1 MILPIGTIVYL
12 SGGNQKVM
20 ILNRGAIVEQE
31 GQDVLFDYTGA
42 LFPEGLNPEQVY
54 YFNLEDI
61 DDIVVKGYSDI
72 DEERFVKLYKKWLGS
87 IESSIKKGKT
97 E

>member
-20 ILNRGAIVEQE
+20 ILNRGAIIEQE

-42 LFPEGLNPEQVY
+42 LFPDGLNP
-54 YFNLEDI
+54 
-61 DDIVVKGYSDI
+61 
-72 DEERFVKLYKKWLGS
+72 
-87 IESSIKKGKT
+87 
-97 E
+97 

>member
-20 ILNRGAIVEQE
+20 ILNRGAIIEQE

-42 LFPEGLNPEQVY
+42 LLPEGLTPEQVY
-54 YFNLEDI
+54 YFNHEDI
-61 DDIVVKGYSDI
+61 DDIVFKGYSDI
-72 DEERFVKLYKKWLGS
+72 DEERFVKLYKKWLALLKVAL
-87 IESSIKKGKT
+87 KK
-97 E
+97 

>member
-12 SGGNQKVM
+12 SGGNRKVM
-20 ILNRGAIVEQE
+20 ILNRGTIIEQE

-42 LFPEGLNPEQVY
+42 LFPDGLNPEQVY
-54 YFNLEDI
+54 YFN
-61 DDIVVKGYSDI
+61 
-72 DEERFVKLYKKWLGS
+72 
-87 IESSIKKGKT
+87 KGKT